1 MQDTQPEE
9 KLAGSNEISLID
21 ILAVLLRSRRLIV
34 GTTALALVLAI
45 LAVVLIPSI
54 VLAKTSI
61 DKIYEAV
68 VSTRISSS
76 VLVFVSQ
83 ELVDDFLQQSLSE
96 PTIILAALR
105 EAGIEK
111 IDTINLAE
119 QNEDQLLFSIRRRLV
134 ENRAIS
140 GAALPEEQRLYTT
153 QTAKGGFQVSINYP
167 DPLLAK
173 NFLLALI
180 QHTNIRMTALVYPM
194 AEAETYS
201 FEKIAELES
210 QTQNLNKE
218 HAAFYQLLKNRMEPN
233 CPPVADVRMKE
244 LEKKMDKLNEEN
256 VKMRE
261 VLVGILN
268 SDRRSAAATTTS
280 APPAVLEDSGKTGWM
295 DFSLPSPNHMRGE
308 IRFSTDKIREPNLP
322 LPEPHPI
329 APGVDLPIST
339 KALWWGA
346 VFVVILLLL
355 VIAAAI
361 FWGRKRRAL
370 PRRAA
375 RVEPPADD
383 RD

>member
-201 FEKIAELES
+201 FEKIAELEYPRDVIE
-210 QTQNLNKE
+210 QNLFE
-218 HAAFYQLLKNRMEPN
+218 TFYRYTAASRFIEGNEPALVVTQDPYVLIQSINIAMIRDGIIKKCIIGVVVVFFLSIFMAFLLQWISS
-233 CPPVADVRMKE
+233 
-244 LEKKMDKLNEEN
+244 
-256 VKMRE
+256 VKT
-261 VLVGILN
+261 
-268 SDRRSAAATTTS
+268 DTAAMA
-280 APPAVLEDSGKTGWM
+280 
-295 DFSLPSPNHMRGE
+295 
-308 IRFSTDKIREPNLP
+308 KIRQ
-322 LPEPHPI
+322 
-329 APGVDLPIST
+329 AMAGS
-339 KALWWGA
+339 
-346 VFVVILLLL
+346 
-355 VIAAAI
+355 
-361 FWGRKRRAL
+361 RK
-370 PRRAA
+370 
-375 RVEPPADD
+375 
-383 RD
+383 